1 MDTLTSTSLP
11 PLLDSNEPSP
21 VQVSNP
27 DGASPYLLVCE
38 HAGNAIPAALD
49 ALGLP
54 DDERVRHIAW
64 DIGAAAVAQGISD
77 ALDAPL
83 FLQPYSRLVIDCNRP
98 WDAQTLVPAVSDGT
112 EVPGNHGL
120 DDAQR
125 RQRWDVVHQP
135 FHGAIA
141 ATLDHQPRRALVTV
155 HSFTPVLRSHP
166 EPRAL
171 HLGLLYDLRDSR
183 LADAMFDALVAAE
196 PDLRVERN
204 QPYAVEGLSDYAIPV
219 HGLQRGIPN
228 VLIEIRHDL
237 IATPAGQAEWSQRLA
252 RALATLPIDTLLQD
266 AR

>member
-1 MDTLTSTSLP
+1 MDTRTPPSLP
-11 PLLDSNEPSP
+11 PLLGRGEPP
-21 VQVSNP
+21 PLQVSNP
-27 DGASPYLLVCE
+27 DGPSPFLLVCE
-38 HAGNAIPAALD
+38 HAGNAIPATLD

-64 DIGAAAVAQGISD
+64 DIGAAAVAKGISD

-98 WDAQTLVPAVSDGT
+98 WDAQTLIPQVSDGT
-112 EVPGNHGL
+112 EVPGNSGL

-125 RQRWDVVHQP
+125 RQRWDLVHQP

-141 ATLDHQPRRALVTV
+141 QALDQRPLRALVTV
-155 HSFTPVLRSHP
+155 HSFTPVLRSNP

-196 PDLRVERN
+196 PELLVERN
-204 QPYAVEGLSDYAIPV
+204 QPYAIEGLSDYAIPV

-237 IATPAGQAEWSQRLA
+237 ISTPAGQAEWSQRLT
-252 RALATLPIDTLLQD
+252 RALAALPIDALLQD
-266 AR
+266 SR